1 MKAFLAIAMMSAL
14 IAGPVAA
21 QTAPTIP
28 VPPAPR
34 VMTPAAVPAP
44 MPIVPAVAPAGSDSV
59 VYSYRLGAGD
69 KVKVTIFDEP
79 DLSGTFA
86 VSGEGKVSV
95 PLIGDIQAAGLTAP
109 QLQTALETAYQQ
121 GYLKDPK
128 VNVEVLSFRPFY
140 ILGEVKMPGEY
151 PYDNGM
157 TVVKA
162 VALAQGF
169 TYRADEKRVFIKH
182 LNQTKEEQIPLT
194 SSQEVAPGDTIRIA
208 ERYF

>member
-1 MKAFLAIAMMSAL
+1 MKTFLTIAMMSAL
-14 IAGPVAA
+14 VAGPVAA
-21 QTAPTIP
+21 QTAPALPP
-28 VPPAPR
+28 VSQPMHVAAAP
-34 VMTPAAVPAP
+34 AVPAAATP
-44 MPIVPAVAPAGSDSV
+44 VAASPGGDSV

-69 KVKVTIFDEP
+69 KVKITVFDEP
-79 DLSGTFA
+79 DLSGTFS
-86 VSGEGKVSV
+86 VTGEGKVSV
-95 PLIGDIQAAGLTAP
+95 PLVGDIQAVGLTAP
-109 QLQTALETAYQQ
+109 QLQDALQAAYRQ
-121 GYLKDPK
+121 GYLKDPR

-169 TYRADEKRVFIKH
+169 TYRADQKRVFIKH
-182 LNQTKEEQIPLT
+182 LNAVKEEQIPLT
-194 SSQEVAPGDTIRIA
+194 SSQAVEPGDTIRIA